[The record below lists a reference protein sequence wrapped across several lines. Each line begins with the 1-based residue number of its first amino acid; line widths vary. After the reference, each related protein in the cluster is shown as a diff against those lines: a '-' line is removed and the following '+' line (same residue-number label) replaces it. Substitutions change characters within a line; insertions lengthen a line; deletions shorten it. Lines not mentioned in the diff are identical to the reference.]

1 MPIQPDFSV
10 DDGGMDE
17 YDVADEHQNLFENLN
32 IDNMG
37 YEELLALQERIG
49 FVNKGLPIQHIEA
62 LPVFKYGDLRRRMKN
77 DYSKKKLAVENS
89 KEEEKKCIK
98 PQRPKRNE
106 SLPISEDIPDPDI
119 EINFEEEGME
129 NCNEDDEERKEQ
141 DFKGLPSQR

>member
-1 MPIQPDFSV
+1 
-10 DDGGMDE
+10 
-17 YDVADEHQNLFENLN
+17 
-32 IDNMG
+32 
-37 YEELLALQERIG
+37 
-49 FVNKGLPIQHIEA
+49 
-62 LPVFKYGDLRRRMKN
+62 MKN